1 MVMHYNCSSQSG
13 RGEIPASPTFPAPE
27 ETLKTR
33 FFLPLIVVLCLA
45 GLALAQTDTA
55 RLFGTITD
63 STGAVIPNATVTAT
77 ETATGR
83 TVSAKTGAAGDYV
96 LSALP
101 VGKYHVEV
109 KQDGFKTATADVA
122 LDVSQVQEISL
133 KLETGSASITVDV
146 TNTVPLV
153 DTATSSAG
161 EVIEGR
167 QVVDLP
173 LNGRNFSSLALLT
186 PGVSRGSYANN
197 ASGSGPG
204 GAASETWRNYDSG
217 GAALAVNGL
226 RPQANNWI
234 MDGVDNNESLVNTIV
249 IFPAIEDIAEF
260 KTTTNVA
267 PAEFGRAGGA
277 VVQVVTKSGTNEIH
291 GSAYWF
297 NRSKIAAADVFQY
310 TSESTVYLPWRVRLR
325 GPSEPKPQPV
335 RRVAGRT
342 HLEEQA
348 FRLCGLS
355 GLAPGFTG

>member
-1 MVMHYNCSSQSG
+1 M
-13 RGEIPASPTFPAPE
+13 
-27 ETLKTR
+27 KTR

-63 STGAVIPNATVTAT
+63 STGAVIPNATVTVT

-96 LSALP
+96 LNALP

-122 LDVSQVQEISL
+122 LEVSQVQEISL
-133 KLETGSASITVDV
+133 KLETGAASITVDV
-146 TNTVPLV
+146 TEHVPLV

-186 PGVSRGSYANN
+186 PGVSRGAYGNN

-204 GAASETWRNYDSG
+204 GRRSRDLAQLRFGWSCTGGKRPATSG
-217 GAALAVNGL
+217 
-226 RPQANNWI
+226 
-234 MDGVDNNESLVNTIV
+234 
-249 IFPAIEDIAEF
+249 
-260 KTTTNVA
+260 
-267 PAEFGRAGGA
+267 
-277 VVQVVTKSGTNEIH
+277 
-291 GSAYWF
+291 
-297 NRSKIAAADVFQY
+297 
-310 TSESTVYLPWRVRLR
+310 
-325 GPSEPKPQPV
+325 
-335 RRVAGRT
+335 
-342 HLEEQA
+342 
-348 FRLCGLS
+348 
-355 GLAPGFTG
+355 